1 MTDRLA
7 GICFFLLAAG
17 YVWLS
22 AGYTAGFGDPLGPA
36 IFPRVIGIPA
46 TLLGLSL
53 MIWPRHNAIWVGPAG
68 LLRQAAAL
76 GLLLG
81 YALLLE
87 PVGFVPSTFAAVL
100 GLGLLMGAPPVRGLL
115 TAGIAAPGLYLLF
128 DRLMGLPLPM
138 IGTWFG

>member
-7 GICFFLLAAG
+7 GLFFFLLATG

-46 TLLGLSL
+46 ILLGLSL
-53 MIWPRHNAIWVGPAG
+53 MIWPQHSADWAGSAG
-68 LLRQAAAL
+68 LIRQATAIA
-76 GLLLG
+76 LLLG

-87 PVGFVPSTFAAVL
+87 PLGFVPTSFAAIL
-100 GLGLLMGAPPVRGLL
+100 GLGLLMGAPPVGGFL
-115 TAGIAAPGLYLLF
+115 TAALAAPGLYILF
-128 DRLMGLPLPM
+128 DRLMGLPLPLL
-138 IGTWFG
+138 GTWFG

>member
-1 MTDRLA
+1 VTDRLA
-7 GICFFLLAAG
+7 GICFFLLASG

-22 AGYTAGFGDPLGPA
+22 AGYTTGFGDPLGPA

-46 TLLGLSL
+46 ILLGLSL
-53 MIWPRHNAIWVGPAG
+53 IIWPRHNAIWAGPVG

>member
-7 GICFFLLAAG
+7 GLCFFLLAAG

-46 TLLGLSL
+46 ILLGLSL
-53 MIWPRHNAIWVGPAG
+53 MIWPRHNAIWAGPAG

>member
-1 MTDRLA
+1 VTDRLA
-7 GICFFLLAAG
+7 GLCFFLLAAG

-22 AGYTAGFGDPLGPA
+22 TGYTAGFGDPLGPA

-46 TLLGLSL
+46 ILLGLSL
-53 MIWPRHNAIWVGPAG
+53 IIWPRHNAYWAGSTG

-87 PVGFVPSTFAAVL
+87 PAGFVPTTFAAVL
-100 GLGLLMGAPPVRGLL
+100 GLGLLMGAPPIRGLL
-115 TAGIAAPGLYLLF
+115 TAGIAAPGLYILF

>member
-7 GICFFLLAAG
+7 GLLFFLLASG

-46 TLLGLSL
+46 ILLSLSL
-53 MIWPRHNAIWVGPAG
+53 MIWPQHNAAWAGRAG
-68 LLRQAAAL
+68 LLRQGTAIAI
-76 GLLLG
+76 LLA

-87 PVGFVPSTFAAVL
+87 PLGFVPASFAAIL
-100 GLGLLMGAPPVRGLL
+100 GLGLLMGAPLLGGLL
-115 TAGIAAPGLYLLF
+115 TAVVAAPGLYLLF
-128 DRLMGLPLPM
+128 DRLMGLPLPLF
-138 IGTWFG
+138 GTWFG

>member
-46 TLLGLSL
+46 ILLGLSL
-53 MIWPRHNAIWVGPAG
+53 MIWPRHNAIWAGPAG

>member
-46 TLLGLSL
+46 ILLGLSL

>member
-1 MTDRLA
+1 VTDRLA
-7 GICFFLLAAG
+7 GICFLLLAAG

-36 IFPRVIGIPA
+36 IFPRMIGIPA
-46 TLLGLSL
+46 ILLGLSL
-53 MIWPRHNAIWVGPAG
+53 AIWPRHNADWAGPAG

-76 GLLLG
+76 VLLLG
-81 YALLLE
+81 YALGLE
-87 PVGFVPSTFAAVL
+87 PAGFLPATFAAVL
-100 GLGLLMGAPPVRGLL
+100 GLGLLMGAPPLR
-115 TAGIAAPGLYLLF
+115 GIATAAIAAAGLYLLF

>member
-7 GICFFLLAAG
+7 GVCFFLLAAG

-46 TLLGLSL
+46 ILLGLSL
-53 MIWPRHNAIWVGPAG
+53 IIWPRHNAIWAGPVG

>member
-1 MTDRLA
+1 MSDRLS
-7 GICFFLLAAG
+7 GLVFFLLAAG

-46 TLLGLSL
+46 VLLSL
-53 MIWPRHNAIWVGPAG
+53 SLLIWPRHDAEWAGLAG
-68 LLRQAAAL
+68 LLRQAAAIAI
-76 GLLLG
+76 LLG

-87 PVGFVPSTFAAVL
+87 PLGFVPATFAACL
-100 GLGLLMGAPPVRGLL
+100 GLGLLMGAPPFRGLL
-115 TAGIAAPGLYLLF
+115 LAGLAAPGLYLLF
-128 DRLMGLPLPM
+128 DRLMGLPLPL

>member
-46 TLLGLSL
+46 ILLGLSL
-53 MIWPRHNAIWVGPAG
+53 MIWPRHNAIWAGPAG

-115 TAGIAAPGLYLLF
+115 TAGIAAPGLYILF

>member
-115 TAGIAAPGLYLLF
+115 TAGIAAPGLYILF

>member
-17 YVWLS
+17 YLWLS
-22 AGYTAGFGDPLGPA
+22 TGYTASFGDPLGPA

-46 TLLGLSL
+46 ILLGLAL
-53 MIWPRHNAIWVGPAG
+53 TIWPRHSADWAGPAG

-87 PVGFVPSTFAAVL
+87 PLGFVPSTFAAIL
-100 GLGLLMGAPPVRGLL
+100 GLGLLMGAPPARGFL

>member
-1 MTDRLA
+1 MTDRMA
-7 GICFFLLAAG
+7 GCVFFLLAAG

-46 TLLGLSL
+46 MILGVSL
-53 MIWPRHNAIWVGPAG
+53 AVWPRHNAGWADGAG
-68 LLRQAAAL
+68 LLRQGAAVA
-76 GLLLG
+76 LLLG

-87 PVGFVPSTFAAVL
+87 PLGFVPASFGAIL
-100 GLGLLMGAPPVRGLL
+100 GLSLMMGAPPVKGLL
-115 TAGIAAPGLYLLF
+115 TAAIAAPGLYLLF
-128 DRLMGLPLPM
+128 DRIMGLPLPL

>member
-7 GICFFLLAAG
+7 GLAFLLLATG

-46 TLLGLSL
+46 IILGLTL
-53 MIWPRHNAIWVGPAG
+53 VIWPRHNAHWAARVGLMRQGAAVA
-68 LLRQAAAL
+68 LLI
-76 GLLLG
+76 G

-87 PVGFVPSTFAAVL
+87 PVGFVPVTFAAIL
-100 GLGLLMGAPPVRGLL
+100 GLGLLMGAPPLHGFV
-115 TAGIAAPGLYLLF
+115 TAALAAPGLYLLF
-128 DRLMGLPLPM
+128 DRLMGLPLPLL
-138 IGTWFG
+138 GTWFG

>member
-46 TLLGLSL
+46 ILLGLSL
-53 MIWPRHNAIWVGPAG
+53 MIWPRHNAIWAGPAG

-138 IGTWFG
+138 FGTWFG

>member
-7 GICFFLLAAG
+7 GACFFLLAAG

-22 AGYTAGFGDPLGPA
+22 TGYTAGFGDPLGPA

-46 TLLGLSL
+46 VLLGLCL
-53 MIWPRHNAIWVGPAG
+53 MIWPRHNAAWAPADG
-68 LLRQAAAL
+68 LLRQGAAL
-76 GLLLG
+76 VILLG

-87 PVGFVPSTFAAVL
+87 PLGFVPSTFAAVL
-100 GLGLLMGAPPVRGLL
+100 GLGLLMGAPSIWGFV
-115 TAGIAAPGLYLLF
+115 TAAIAAPGLYLLF
-128 DRLMGLPLPM
+128 DRLMGLPLPV

>member
-1 MTDRLA
+1 VTDRLA
-7 GICFFLLAAG
+7 GLAFFVLAAG

-46 TLLGLSL
+46 ILLGLTL
-53 MIWPRHNAIWVGPAG
+53 IIWPAHNAEWAGSAG
-68 LLRQAAAL
+68 LARQAAAMAIL
-76 GLLLG
+76 IG

-87 PVGFVPSTFAAVL
+87 PAGFVPTTFGAVL
-100 GLGLLMGAPPVRGLL
+100 GLGLLMGAPVLPGLA

-128 DRLMGLPLPM
+128 DRLMGLPLPLL
-138 IGTWFG
+138 GTWFG